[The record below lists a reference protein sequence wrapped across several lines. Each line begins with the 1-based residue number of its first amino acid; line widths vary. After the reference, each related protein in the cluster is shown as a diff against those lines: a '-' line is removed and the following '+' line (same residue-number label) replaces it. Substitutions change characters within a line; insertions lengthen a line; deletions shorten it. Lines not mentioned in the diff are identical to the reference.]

1 VRSVP
6 LPNFLVIGAGRSGTT
21 SLHHYLQ
28 AHPEVFVPAVKSPS
42 HFYCRDRLQGPDPAM
57 RLVTRNYFVPDRDD
71 YRALFDDVR
80 GERAIGEVSPAYLA
94 AMHPAPRI
102 ASELPG
108 VRLVAILR
116 NPVDRAFA
124 RFVARSRDG
133 LERRTFREIVDDERR
148 LPLVRD
154 DAAGTYL
161 AAGCVSGFLKAYLD
175 RIPRERIRLYLFED
189 LQRDARGLLRDL
201 FTFLDVNPAFVPDL
215 EQRHNSSGGLIGNP
229 VLREAWTRTALLRAR
244 VRRHIPLRV
253 RDSAFGLVTRNLSA
267 VHLDPEI
274 RRELTALYHD
284 EVEQLASLVGRDLSH
299 WITPLEGHRDV
310 AHPA

>member
-1 VRSVP
+1 MRFVP

-28 AHPEVFVPAVKSPS
+28 AHPEIFIPAVKSPS
-42 HFYCRDRLQGPDPAM
+42 HFYCRDRAQDPDPAM
-57 RLVTRNYFVPDRDD
+57 RLVTRNYFVPDPDD
-71 YRALFDDVR
+71 YRALFDEVR

-94 AMHPAPRI
+94 AMHPAERI
-102 ASELPG
+102 AAELPD

-116 NPVDRAFA
+116 NPVDRVFA
-124 RFVARSRDG
+124 RFIARSRDG
-133 LERRTFREIVDDERR
+133 LERRTFRAVVDDERR

-189 LQRDARGLLRDL
+189 LQRDPRGLLRDL
-201 FTFLDVNPAFVPDL
+201 FTFLGVNPGFMPDL
-215 EQRHNSSGGLIGNP
+215 EQRHNSSGGVIGNP

-244 VRRHIPLRV
+244 VRRHVPRRI

-267 VHLDPEI
+267 VSLDPEM
-274 RRELTALYHD
+274 RRELTALYRD
-284 EVEQLASLVGRDLSH
+284 EVEQLGALVGRDLSH
-299 WITPLEGHRDV
+299 WISPLEGHHDV